1 MKLTER
7 IYLCGSGAFG
17 LTPEGD
23 CHCYVLDGGSELAL
37 IDCGLAA
44 NPQAI
49 LLQMER
55 DGLDIK
61 KLNYVLL
68 THAHPDHSNGC
79 AWLKEHL
86 GIRVIAS
93 EFEAQILEKGILET
107 LEIHKED
114 GNYQQFADMVRC
126 KADRVIKDQ
135 ETILVGD
142 LLVTALLTPGHTKGS
157 TSYEVEIRGLR
168 HLFTGDEVFY
178 RGFISVLTPP
188 FSDFENYYEGLK
200 KLRGRGIH
208 GLFPSH
214 LMWTLQNGQKYIDK
228 ALWDFEVEQRPN
240 LKPFS

>member
-86 GIRVIAS
+86 GIQVIAS

-157 TSYEVEIRGLR
+157 ASYEVEIRGLR
-168 HLFTGDEVFY
+168 D
-178 RGFISVLTPP
+178 RKSV
-188 FSDFENYYEGLK
+188 
-200 KLRGRGIH
+200 
-208 GLFPSH
+208 
-214 LMWTLQNGQKYIDK
+214 
-228 ALWDFEVEQRPN
+228 V
-240 LKPFS
+240 

>member
-1 MKLTER
+1 MKLTEQ

-17 LTPEGD
+17 LTPDGD

-37 IDCGLAA
+37 IDCGLAE
-44 NPQAI
+44 NPRAI
-49 LLQMER
+49 LLEMEN

-86 GIRVIAS
+86 GIQVIAS
-93 EFEAQILEKGILET
+93 EFEAQILEKGVLEA
-107 LEIHKED
+107 LGVCEAD
-114 GNYQQFADMVRC
+114 GNYQQFAGMVRSE
-126 KADRVIKDQ
+126 ADRLIKDQ
-135 ETILVGD
+135 EVIWVGD
-142 LLVTALLTPGHTKGS
+142 LKITALLTPGHTKGS
-157 TSYEVEIRGLR
+157 TSYEVEIGGLR
-168 HLFTGDEVFY
+168 QLFTGDEVFY

-188 FSDFENYYEGLK
+188 FSDFEHYYEGLK
-200 KLRGRGIH
+200 KLKDRKID

-214 LMWTLQNGQKYIDK
+214 LMWTLQNGQKHIDK
-228 ALWDFEVEQRPN
+228 ALRDFEVAQRPS